1 MNSYVGEWVEG
12 LELVKEGR
20 EVELIWEVI
29 IYSFIVG
36 YLIVNLKE
44 YIFKKLYF
52 IFNVSIYELK
62 IKIMDRFFL
71 ENIKWY

>member
-44 YIFKKLYF
+44 YIFKKSYF